1 MVGAGVIG
9 YAAGLSLQARLMRSP
24 DVDAPAIVVR
34 GVSKVYRLWSTP
46 AARLW
51 VPLLQR
57 LQGVLARVHRGLGLR
72 LQAVVDAHLH
82 YHQALHDVNL
92 ELHRG
97 DALGVIGLNGSGK
110 STLLQ
115 IIAGVLQP
123 SAGSVAV
130 HGRIAALL
138 ELGSGFNK
146 EMTGRENV
154 YTNAAVLGMTR
165 AQIGER
171 MDDIIAFADIGNY
184 VDQPVKT
191 YSSGMLMRL
200 AFAVQV
206 HVDPDILIVDEALSV
221 GDARFQA
228 KAMTR
233 IDEILK
239 RGTTLLFVG
248 HDLNAVKAFCE
259 RAMLLERGR
268 IVLEASPEE
277 VINEYLYRIHTET
290 LRNRVASVDARVEHV
305 DFGFAAVDTCVEKA
319 QINGVD
325 RHVSLRYGQPIRLDL
340 VVRMKSEVSAPYLI
354 LDIMDGKGLQVSGRR
369 IALCR
374 PDAEGCVSLSVGLD
388 ATLQKGV
395 YRFRMRLVD
404 APTLEQTTMLSRQEG
419 WLSFDIVDD
428 SRDQFTGL
436 FPLPMTIEMR

>member
-1 MVGAGVIG
+1 MSVPV
-9 YAAGLSLQARLMRSP
+9 
-24 DVDAPAIVVR
+24 VDAATAAIEVR
-34 GVSKVYRLWSTP
+34 AVSKVYRLWSSP
-46 AARLW
+46 SARLW

-57 LQGVLARVHRGLGLR
+57 LQGVAARVWPRWGVR
-72 LQAVVDAHLH
+72 LQAHVDQHLH
-82 YHQALHDVNL
+82 YHHALHDINFS
-92 ELHRG
+92 LHRG
-97 DALGVIGLNGSGK
+97 DSLGIIGLNGSGK

-115 IIAGVLQP
+115 VIAGVLQP
-123 SAGSVAV
+123 SAGTAVV
-130 HGRIAALL
+130 HGRVAALL

-154 YTNAAVLGMTR
+154 FINAAVLGMTR
-165 AQIGER
+165 EQIAER
-171 MDDIIAFADIGNY
+171 MDDIIAFADIGEY

-191 YSSGMLMRL
+191 YSSGMMMRL

-233 IDEILK
+233 IDEIMQ

-248 HDLNAVKAFCE
+248 HDLNAVKAFCQ
-259 RAMLLERGR
+259 RAMLLERGH
-268 IVLEASPEE
+268 IVLEAAPED
-277 VINEYLYRIHTET
+277 VVNEYLYRIHTET
-290 LRNRVASVDARVEHV
+290 LRNRAASANATVEHV
-305 DFGFAAVDTCVEKA
+305 DFGFGALDTCVEEA
-319 QINGVD
+319 QINGAD
-325 RHVSLRYGQPIRLDL
+325 RHVSLRYGQHVLL
-340 VVRMKSEVSAPYLI
+340 HLAVRVNPTVAKPYLI
-354 LDIMDGKGLQVSGRR
+354 LDMMDGKGLQITGRR
-369 IALCR
+369 IALPR
-374 PDAEGCVSLSVGLD
+374 PDSEGRVALDIGLD

-428 SRDQFTGL
+428 SRAEFTGL
-436 FPLPMTIEMR
+436 FPLPMTIETS